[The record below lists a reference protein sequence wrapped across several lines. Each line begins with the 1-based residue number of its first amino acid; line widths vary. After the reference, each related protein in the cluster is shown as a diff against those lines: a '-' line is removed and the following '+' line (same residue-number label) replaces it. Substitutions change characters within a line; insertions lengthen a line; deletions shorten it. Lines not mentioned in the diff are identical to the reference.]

1 LKKIA
6 LHLLLFFLTFIT
18 TTLAGAEH
26 VTNQFWFSYRT
37 FDPLTLSDFTK
48 GLPFSISFLLFLTF
62 HEFGHYFAA
71 VYHKVVCSLP
81 YFIPMYLPLSPPTI
95 SIGSMGAVIRIRKMP
110 DSTIKIFDIGIAG
123 PLAGFFVSLLLLFY
137 GFTELPSKE
146 YLFTMNPD
154 YIERFGHV
162 PSEQEIL
169 DAMPENSSLF
179 TIGNSLIYH
188 FFETYIGDPDK
199 TPNHFEILHYPFLFA
214 GFITLF
220 FTALNLL
227 PIGQLDG
234 GHITFGLFGRK
245 IARQISIATVI
256 GMLTYGGLGILNF
269 NDPLWQIKLGVYL
282 LYLFF
287 VVSSLV
293 KDKSLKKMSLIVFL
307 VIGLQ
312 QILQL
317 LFKELDGHML
327 WLVFSLIAVK
337 WIGVEHPPVTYEI
350 PLNFGRKVIGWVAI
364 IIFILCITPKP
375 WYFTFKKSNNG
386 QTIVQNLRNEF

>member
-1 LKKIA
+1 
-6 LHLLLFFLTFIT
+6 
-18 TTLAGAEH
+18 
-26 VTNQFWFSYRT
+26 
-37 FDPLTLSDFTK
+37 
-48 GLPFSISFLLFLTF
+48 
-62 HEFGHYFAA
+62 
-71 VYHKVVCSLP
+71 
-81 YFIPMYLPLSPPTI
+81 MYLPLSPPTI

-188 FFETYIGDPDK
+188 FFEAYIGDPDK

-245 IARQISIATVI
+245 IANQISIVTVI
-256 GMLTYGGLGILNF
+256 GMLTYGGLGILKF
-269 NDPLWQIKLGVYL
+269 SEPLWQIKLGVYL

-287 VVSSLV
+287 VASSLV
-293 KDKSLKKMSLIVFL
+293 KNKDLKVMSFIVFL

-317 LFKELDGHML
+317 LFKELDGHIL
-327 WLVFSLIAVK
+327 WLVFALIAVK

-350 PLNFGRKVIGWVAI
+350 PLNFGRKVAGWVAI

>member
-1 LKKIA
+1 
-6 LHLLLFFLTFIT
+6 
-18 TTLAGAEH
+18 
-26 VTNQFWFSYRT
+26 
-37 FDPLTLSDFTK
+37 
-48 GLPFSISFLLFLTF
+48 
-62 HEFGHYFAA
+62 
-71 VYHKVVCSLP
+71 
-81 YFIPMYLPLSPPTI
+81 MYLPFSPPTI

-110 DSTIKIFDIGIAG
+110 DSTIKMFDIGIAG
-123 PLAGFFVSLLLLFY
+123 PLAGFVVSIMLLFY

-146 YLFTMNPD
+146 YLFIMNPD

-162 PSEQEIL
+162 PTEEEIL

-188 FFETYIGDPDK
+188 FFEAYIGDPDK
-199 TPNHFEILHYPFLFA
+199 IPNHFEILHYPFLFA

-245 IARQISIATVI
+245 IANQISIVTVI
-256 GMLTYGGLGILNF
+256 AMLVYGGLGILNF
-269 NDPLWQIKLGVYL
+269 SEPFWQIKLGFYL

-287 VVSSLV
+287 VASSLV
-293 KDKSLKKMSLIVFL
+293 KDKDIKIMSFIVFL

-312 QILQL
+312 QAIQY
-317 LFKELDGHML
+317 LFMHSEGHIL
-327 WLVFSLIAVK
+327 WLVFGLIAVK

-350 PLNFGRKVIGWVAI
+350 PLNFKRKVVGWVAI

-375 WYFTFKKSNNG
+375 WYFTLKRTN
-386 QTIVQNLRNEF
+386 TIEKISQNLQNEF